1 MTEYSEYELI
11 HLLSM
16 VSSLRV
22 KAEETLRLVTLFL
35 VTVIGIRILEAKSER
50 KGQQW
55 KCETIEKEVYLL

>member
-1 MTEYSEYELI
+1 MTEYSEYELM

-35 VTVIGIRILEAKSER
+35 VTVIGIRKLEAKSER

-55 KCETIEKEVYLL
+55 KCETIEKEV